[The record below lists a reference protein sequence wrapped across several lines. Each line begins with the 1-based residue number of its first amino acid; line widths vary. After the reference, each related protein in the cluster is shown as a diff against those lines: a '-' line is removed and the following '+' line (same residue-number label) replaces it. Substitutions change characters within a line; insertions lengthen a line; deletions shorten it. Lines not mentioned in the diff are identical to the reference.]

1 MSKHSKVSKGR
12 HTITSTPSSFTLLLP
27 SLYLSF
33 PFLIFFSPFTSHSIP
48 SIYFLLFTTT
58 SSSSSSPLL
67 HTTVTCSHALLCY
80 TAPPFT
86 YIPSPPLFLCCL
98 PPSLFPFS
106 ISLLLLSG
114 GGGVVSSL
122 SFDHTAAFL
131 ALGTSEGTLRVTTV
145 KDWMDVSVRL
155 TASCSIAP
163 YLPGQPTS
171 SFHHNHH
178 LSVSLH
184 ALLELYHLIIT
195 MPSSSFSL
203 SSFFSSFLWHV
214 TLPCVTSE
222 YLLHF

>member
-1 MSKHSKVSKGR
+1 MR
-12 HTITSTPSSFTLLLP
+12 SSVIP
-27 SLYLSF
+27 HH
-33 PFLIFFSPFTSHSIP
+33 FLRTF
-48 SIYFLLFTTT
+48 
-58 SSSSSSPLL
+58 
-67 HTTVTCSHALLCY
+67 
-80 TAPPFT
+80 
-86 YIPSPPLFLCCL
+86 PPLFLCCL
-98 PPSLFPFS
+98 LPSLFPFS
-106 ISLLLLSG
+106 ISLLLRSG

-155 TASCSIAP
+155 TVSCSIAP

-171 SFHHNHH
+171 SFHHSHH
-178 LSVSLH
+178 LSVSLY
-184 ALLELYHLIIT
+184 ALPELYHLIIT
-195 MPSSSFSL
+195 TPSSSFFS